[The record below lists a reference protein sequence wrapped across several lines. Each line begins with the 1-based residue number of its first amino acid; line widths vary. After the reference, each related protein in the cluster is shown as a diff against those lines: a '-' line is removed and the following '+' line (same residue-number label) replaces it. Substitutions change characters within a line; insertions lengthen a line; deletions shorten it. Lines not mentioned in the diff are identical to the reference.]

1 MSGEEIS
8 FGLIPEDM
16 SADLCQEFQLE
27 RGDLFSEY
35 RSQPSIQIPNTTAPN
50 VCGEVIGD
58 GNCLYRAICLAISG
72 SETSYNQL
80 RQMTALE
87 LNINRRNFANI
98 PEDTIQELIDSALTD
113 GDWGQESHIIALS
126 LALRIRI
133 YVFNRIRQP
142 SRWDPIFITFK
153 PNCDFDQVDCL
164 YKSNCSI
171 IYV

>member
-1 MSGEEIS
+1 MSAEQIS
-8 FGLIPEDM
+8 FCLIPEDK
-16 SADLCQEFQLE
+16 SAELCQEFKLE

-35 RSQPSIQIPNTTAPN
+35 RFQPSIQIPNTTAPN
-50 VCGEVIGD
+50 VCGEVRGD

-98 PEDTIQELIDSALTD
+98 PEDKIQELINSALTD
-113 GDWGQESHIIALS
+113 GDWGEESHIIALS

-133 YVFNRIRQP
+133 YVFDRIRKP
-142 SRWDPIFITFK
+142 SRWDPIVITFK
-153 PNCDFDQVDCL
+153 PNYDFVQVRFC
-164 YKSNCSI
+164 YN
-171 IYV
+171 